1 VPDRVRGRLHG
12 RECGDAYGLVLDLDN
27 LLDEVGLARRDL
39 LEAAIS
45 TKCRTSSRVY
55 VSPSNLLWL
64 LLVVA
69 LVVLLVGLFTGRQA
83 V

>member
-1 VPDRVRGRLHG
+1 MRMPTASFSISTICLTKSGWRSATC
-12 RECGDAYGLVLDLDN
+12 EKP
-27 LLDEVGLARRDL
+27 
-39 LEAAIS
+39 AIS
-45 TKCRTSSRVY
+45 TNCRTSSRVY

>member
-1 VPDRVRGRLHG
+1 
-12 RECGDAYGLVLDLDN
+12 
-27 LLDEVGLARRDL
+27 
-39 LEAAIS
+39 
-45 TKCRTSSRVY
+45 VY

-69 LVVLLVGLFTGRQA
+69 LVVLLVGFFTGRQA

>member
-1 VPDRVRGRLHG
+1 MS
-12 RECGDAYGLVLDLDN
+12 
-27 LLDEVGLARRDL
+27 EVA
-39 LEAAIS
+39 
-45 TKCRTSSRVY
+45 
-55 VSPSNLLWL
+55 NLLWL